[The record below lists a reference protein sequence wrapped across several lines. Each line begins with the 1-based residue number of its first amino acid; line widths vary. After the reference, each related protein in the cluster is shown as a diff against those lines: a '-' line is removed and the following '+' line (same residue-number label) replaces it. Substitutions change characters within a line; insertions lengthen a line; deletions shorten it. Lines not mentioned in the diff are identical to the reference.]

1 MHVALLQ
8 RVRLVVNPELLRRLA
23 WRLRLLM
30 LQLRTDVARRQL
42 GILED
47 QLEEK
52 ADEIEKVESN
62 S

>member
-1 MHVALLQ
+1 M
-8 RVRLVVNPELLRRLA
+8 RLAVNPELLRRLA
-23 WRLRLLM
+23 RRLRLLM

-42 GILED
+42 GLLAD

-52 ADEIEKVESN
+52 AEEIEKVESN